1 MKKKITPITHV
12 MMYFLPTKYFSILM
26 INKNF
31 AALQK
36 FELLGTFSNTKTLIT
51 QKRLRIW
58 EFC

>member
-12 MMYFLPTKYFSILM
+12 MMYFLPTKNFSILM

-31 AALQK
+31 PALQK